1 MLAVTANKTSTTVS
15 DMSTPA
21 APVEGLRDRRR
32 RETSIEICTAA
43 LDLFE
48 QKGVAGTT
56 VDEIAARAGVSPRTF
71 FRLAG
76 TKEDAVFID
85 DERFVAALQGLGAA
99 GDDIPALMTGLRAV
113 FARELQNLDADP
125 RARER
130 YLRVRRLI
138 AHEPGLLGAAIRREV
153 TSSDRFVPEIAERIG
168 RTDLEVRTAA
178 GVAGLEMRT
187 TLDEW
192 ARRVDR
198 GESGS
203 LVDLHQEVQ
212 ARLAEAV
219 GPASA

>member
-1 MLAVTANKTSTTVS
+1 MTTP
-15 DMSTPA
+15 D

-32 RETSIEICTAA
+32 RETSIEICAAA

-48 QKGVAGTT
+48 QKGVHGTT

-85 DERFVAALQGLGAA
+85 DGRFADALSGIGEV
-99 GDDIPALMTGLRAV
+99 GDDIRALLAALREV
-113 FARELQNLDADP
+113 FARELRLLDADV

-138 AHEPGLLGAAIRREV
+138 AHEPALLGAAVRREV
-153 TSSDRFVPEIAERIG
+153 TSSDRFVPEIADRIG
-168 RTDLEVRTAA
+168 LSALDVRTAL

-192 ARRVDR
+192 ARRYDA
-198 GESGS
+198 GEEGP
-203 LVDLHQEVQ
+203 LEPLHREVQ
-212 ARLAEAV
+212 SRVAGAV
-219 GPASA
+219 